1 MIDYGKPVRDTMVVN
16 VSRDAK
22 HPREMTDDRHVYAGP
37 QPRVTGQSTP
47 PRDRL
52 AGHQI
57 EPRQELPQRK
67 LGFDPVAVGKVF
79 ILNPDRHPTTRIVQ
93 PDNGLDPEE
102 GIGRGDVLPG
112 GRKVR

>member
-22 HPREMTDDRHVYAGP
+22 HPREMTNDRHVHAGP

-57 EPRQELPQRK
+57 EP
-67 LGFDPVAVGKVF
+67 PVAVGKVF